1 MKISKELAELI
12 GVILGDGY
20 IHKISDTI
28 VITGSLD
35 DYKYYKNYLLPLAQ
49 KLFESKGCIYFQREK
64 GACYFSINSKMAMKI
79 ILDIGLKSG
88 KKNYRMPNKI
98 KKRALYPHI
107 LRGIFDT
114 DGCLKFSK
122 QSRKVNYYPR
132 IQFALMPSD
141 ITNFISIMLEKLEI
155 KHGKWT
161 EDNSRGFQTNSKLV
175 YFHISGTDNL
185 ENWMKVIGT
194 HNPVHITK
202 YMIWKKYGHYTPKL
216 TLSQRFNLLGIDTE
230 KSLKSPVV

>member
-1 MKISKELAELI
+1 MK
-12 GVILGDGY
+12 
-20 IHKISDTI
+20 T
-28 VITGSLD
+28 
-35 DYKYYKNYLLPLAQ
+35 
-49 KLFESKGCIYFQREK
+49 
-64 GACYFSINSKMAMKI
+64 
-79 ILDIGLKSG
+79 ILDIGLKRG

-175 YFHISGTDNL
+175 YFHISGSDNL
-185 ENWMKVIGT
+185 ENWMRIIGT

-202 YMIWKKYGHYTPKL
+202 YMIWKKW
-216 TLSQRFNLLGIDTE
+216 LLHIKITTFTAF
-230 KSLKSPVV
+230 